1 MTMGRIYTAVEL
13 ATLRRTGIIPGRSR
27 RSIQIARTKLKL
39 RQPRAPRARWT
50 DEEKQKIA
58 ELYAQ
63 GFSATLIVRRKLL
76 SKSLTAIQKQLG
88 RMGLARRTSIKRL
101 NTETRELLKSFLRTH
116 FSNRTPREL
125 TEIWNAQRPE
135 HAVDKRSIVAYLT
148 RLGLKMPYAEVIRL
162 ESLKKRERALQLAA
176 AETHE
181 DLRVLQDKI
190 RRERARVL
198 RARLAR
204 GRDLWTGL
212 PLSPEELTAGPAE
225 AES

>member
-1 MTMGRIYTAVEL
+1 MKGNYTAAEL

-39 RQPRAPRARWT
+39 RQPRSPRLRWT
-50 DEEKQKIA
+50 DEEKQKLA

-88 RMGLARRTSIKRL
+88 RMGLARRTPIKRL
-101 NTETRELLKSFLRTH
+101 NTETRELLRSFLRAH
-116 FSNRTPREL
+116 FSNYTPREL
-125 TEIWNAQRPE
+125 TEMWNAQRPE
-135 HAVDKRSIVAYLT
+135 HTVDKRSIVSYLT

-198 RARLAR
+198 RARVAR

-212 PLSPEELTAGPAE
+212 PLSPEELTAGSAE